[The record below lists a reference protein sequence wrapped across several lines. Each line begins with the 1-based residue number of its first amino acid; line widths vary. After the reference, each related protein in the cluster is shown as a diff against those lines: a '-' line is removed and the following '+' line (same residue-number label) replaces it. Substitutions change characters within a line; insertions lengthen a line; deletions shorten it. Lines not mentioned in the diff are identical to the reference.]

1 MKNNLSA
8 CDTVTGKLSHGKK
21 RLNNKERIPKNVIED
36 ILKVI
41 RDENGIISLGYALQ
55 SACQRS
61 EVVKEYFKDEKKLTQ
76 RDSRKVQNLF
86 VEINRHPNI
95 KPVKRKPELVVKWIA
110 NENEKETIVNN

>member
-1 MKNNLSA
+1 MESK
-8 CDTVTGKLSHGKK
+8 TKH
-21 RLNNKERIPKNVIED
+21 KEGIPENVIED

-61 EVVKEYFKDEKKLTQ
+61 EVVKEYFKNEKKLTQ

-95 KPVKRKPELVVKWIA
+95 KPLKRKPELVVKWIA
-110 NENEKETIVNN
+110 NENEKETTVNN